1 MHVYVI
7 NLARS
12 PERRDHIT
20 AELDRAGVDYEV
32 VIGVEGRDLDLADTA
47 TIDPALLTRGQPWP
61 AGMAG
66 CALSHLRVY
75 RKILDDGHEQA
86 VVLEDDVTVPPDLA
100 SLAEA
105 VGRHLTGAEVALL
118 NYDSREACLMSREGA
133 VRLPAARQL
142 VLPID
147 VRQPGSSAGYVVTR
161 EACERMDKSM
171 LPVRASPDDWWF
183 FYREGILDRVRCV
196 VPLPVRKS
204 PEFDSTIGI
213 YSLKPGLKA
222 RLVGSLLRSNVP
234 LLRQVISYRRER
246 IHRQWTRS
254 ELVDV
259 SFTERPSR
267 LD

>member
-1 MHVYVI
+1 MHTYVI

-12 PERRDHIT
+12 PDRRAHIT
-20 AELDRAGVDYEV
+20 GELDKARVDYEIV
-32 VIGVEGRDLDLADTA
+32 TGVEGRDLDLTDTA
-47 TIDPALLTRGQPWP
+47 TIAPTLLTRSDWP

-75 RKILDDGHEQA
+75 RKILADGLDRA
-86 VVLEDDVTVPPDLA
+86 VVLEDDVTVPTDLN
-100 SLAEA
+100 SLADE

-118 NYDSREACLMSREGA
+118 NYDSRQTLSMSRESA
-133 VRLPAARQL
+133 VSLSSSRHL

-147 VRQPGSSAGYVVTR
+147 VRSPGSSAGYVVTR

-204 PEFDSTIGI
+204 PKFESTIGL
-213 YSLKPGLKA
+213 YSLGTGLKA
-222 RLVGSLLRSNVP
+222 RLAAP
-234 LLRQVISYRRER
+234 LVRYKIPVVHQAISYRRER
-246 IHRQWTRS
+246 IHRQMTRA
-254 ELVDV
+254 ELVDAP
-259 SFTERPSR
+259 FTEKPSR